1 MKNLAKF
8 LLFVLVVSAGISLLY
23 DYRLK
28 HGGLKLPSGRTPEKY
43 TLASEPSVD
52 SKQVASLAALNRER
66 RALVSSVVPSVVA
79 IKASKRI
86 GVRRDYGSDPF
97 EFFFGNRR
105 HRYPQDETLVQ
116 NSLGSGVI
124 VTNEGHIITN
134 THVVSDGQGNQVDQ
148 IEVQLSDGRTRKAR
162 LIGAD
167 SQLDLAVLKIDN
179 PGVKPLKLADSDT
192 VQPGDFVVAIGNPF
206 GLQETVTDG
215 IISWKGQPNSTDF
228 RGDLLQTNAA
238 INPGNSGG
246 PLINLR
252 GEVVGIN
259 EQIVSSSGGSQGIGF
274 AIPSNT
280 VRAVLEG
287 VLKHGRVIRG
297 YLGIVSRAPQSAQGP
312 TDNEGVVVDQVMPGS
327 PAAQAQLQPGDVV
340 RKFNGR
346 DVENI
351 RMLRKMVSQSELDKN
366 VELEVLRDGKPLKV
380 TTQIKEQ
387 PQDYQTS
394 SVLPKRAPSQPQ
406 SPSGSNDQDTGSG
419 PLASIQVGDL
429 TPEVA
434 RQLDLPSNVRGVLVT
449 SVDPDSGASELQ
461 KGDVIEEINQQP
473 VASVSAYNKI
483 AASLD
488 PSQPQVLSVC
498 RHRIR
503 SFLVLRPR

>member
-23 DYRLK
+23 DYRLT
-28 HGGLKLPSGRTPEKY
+28 HGGLKLPSGRTQEKY

-79 IKASKRI
+79 IKTSKRI
-86 GVRRDYGSDPF
+86 GIRRGYGSDPF

-134 THVVSDGQGNQVDQ
+134 SHVVSDGQGNQVDQ
-148 IEVQLSDGRTRKAR
+148 IEVQLSDGRTKKAR

-167 SQLDLAVLKIDN
+167 SQLDLAVLKIDD

-346 DVENI
+346 DVQNI
-351 RMLRKMVSQSELDKN
+351 TTLRKMVGQSELDKN

-406 SPSGSNDQDTGSG
+406 NPSGSNDQDTSSG

-434 RQLDLPSNVRGVLVT
+434 RQLDLPSNVQGVLVT
-449 SVDPDSGASELQ
+449 SVDPDSGAAELQ

-473 VASVSAYNKI
+473 VTSASDYNKI

-488 PSQPQVLSVC
+488 PSRPQVLSVC
-498 RHRIR
+498 RHRVR

>member
-52 SKQVASLAALNRER
+52 SKQVASLEALNRER

-105 HRYPQDETLVQ
+105 RRYPQDETLVQ

-134 THVVSDGQGNQVDQ
+134 THVVSDGEGNQVDQ
-148 IEVQLSDGRTRKAR
+148 IEVQLSDGRTKKAR

-167 SQLDLAVLKIDN
+167 SQMDLAVLKIDN

-280 VRAVLEG
+280 VRAVLES

-297 YLGIVSRAPQSAQGP
+297 YLGIVSRALQSAQGP
-312 TDNEGVVVDQVMPGS
+312 TDSEGVVVDQVMAGS
-327 PAAQAQLQPGDVV
+327 PAAQAKLQPGDVV

-346 DVENI
+346 DVQNI
-351 RMLRKMVSQSELDKN
+351 ATLRKMVGQSELDKN

-406 SPSGSNDQDTGSG
+406 NPSGSNDQDTGSG

-449 SVDPDSGASELQ
+449 SVDPDSGAAELQ

-473 VASVSAYNKI
+473 VTSVWDYNKI
-483 AASLD
+483 AGSLE